1 MPVYDFMRWLAHRE
15 WAMDFAGSSW
25 VYPSVLATHL
35 CCIAAFGGMILMTNL
50 RLLGW
55 ALTDFSIS
63 DVIGKLRPWKRLGF
77 VIMITAGLLLGGS
90 EADKYYPN
98 PYFWTKMTLLV
109 LLLVHGLVFRPS
121 VYQNTAELDRAPVL
135 PGRAKLAGALSL
147 VLWVSVV
154 CMGRLI
160 GYYEGPGEAR
170 QNRPSGIE
178 LNQLASRREHLRVK

>member
-1 MPVYDFMRWLAHRE
+1 MVYSFMHWLAQRD
-15 WAMDFAGSSW
+15 WAMDFAGSAYA
-25 VYPSVLATHL
+25 YPITLATHL
-35 CCIAAFGGMILMTNL
+35 CCIATFGGMILLTNL

-63 DVIGKLRPWKRLGF
+63 DVIGKFWLWKRVGF

-109 LLLVHGLVFRPS
+109 LIGIHGLAFRSS
-121 VYQNTAELDRAPVL
+121 VYTSAATAELDRAPVL

-147 VLWVSVV
+147 VLWVGVV
-154 CMGRLI
+154 SMGRMI
-160 GYYEGPGEAR
+160 GYWEAPNSAK
-170 QNRPSGIE
+170 QMVPSHQSQQVAS
-178 LNQLASRREHLRVK
+178 QLVAR